1 MGRIV
6 SLLLVAAIAFA
17 AGAAG
22 ANGTL
27 TRMLADAHIIG
38 SAPTATPSPSLS
50 TQAAPTAAAS
60 LGTAANTEPPSATA
74 TDNAPANATATAHPS
89 DTPAPTASP
98 TQTPLPK
105 TPAVLSLGQTAASG
119 AALAASGWVGNRGL
133 TITVMAPPSTMDLRA
148 EVEVRPV
155 SQPFSG
161 AATAFAPV
169 IHGVASVPL
178 KGLSA
183 GRYHWQARLTSATGV
198 SGWRSFAHG
207 GTAFGV
213 QLSAPAAPAISSAS
227 DPRQDKTYATSEVS
241 FSWPAPTDP
250 SGIAGYS
257 YRLDT
262 NPHGEALPAVR
273 TQAQRVTLGGL
284 GTGSYYFHLRAVNG
298 VGNWG
303 PSSTYAVH
311 VDVTPPQILHTHASG
326 FYVNPAVESLT
337 LSYQLSKVSHVTVG
351 IYKSPYLL
359 SDRIRHLVPKQLMP
373 AGVPLTITWDGRDD
387 KGNIVPPGVYNIYLR
402 ATDRLGNTNLF
413 AWGGYNVTD
422 KRILVSLT
430 QQRLW
435 AFEGQRQILTTLVTT
450 GNKEL
455 PTPTGIFHVMFAKHP
470 FTFISPWPK
479 GSKYYYPPSPVKY
492 ALYFK
497 DYGYYIHDAPWRGVF
512 GPGSNAL
519 SGTPGGNNTGTHG
532 CVNVPEPVM
541 AQLYAWAAPG
551 TTVQIVQ

>member
-6 SLLLVAAIAFA
+6 LLLLVAAIAFA

-38 SAPTATPSPSLS
+38 SPPTATPAPTLGTLAASGVTPSATAGGQASATATMASRATATPAPRATDTPAPTATPS
-50 TQAAPTAAAS
+50 
-60 LGTAANTEPPSATA
+60 
-74 TDNAPANATATAHPS
+74 
-89 DTPAPTASP
+89 
-98 TQTPLPK
+98 QTPRPK
-105 TPAVLSLGQTAASG
+105 TPAVLSLSQAAAGG
-119 AALAASGWVGNRGL
+119 ATVAANGWVGSSGL
-133 TITVMAPPSTMDLRA
+133 TVTVMAPPSAMDLRA
-148 EVEVRPV
+148 EVEVRPL

-161 AATAFAPV
+161 AATGFAPV
-169 IHGVASVPL
+169 IHGVAAIPF
-178 KGLSA
+178 KGLAA
-183 GRYHWQARLTSATGV
+183 GHYHWQARLTSAAGA
-198 SGWRSFAHG
+198 SAWHPFAHD

-213 QLSAPAAPAISSAS
+213 RLSAPAAPVITSPT
-227 DPRQDKTYATSEVS
+227 DPRQDKTYATAALS
-241 FSWPAPTDP
+241 FNWPAPTDP

-262 NPHGEALPAVR
+262 DPHGEARTAVR

-326 FYVNPAVESLT
+326 YYVNPAVESLS
-337 LSYQLSKVSHVTVG
+337 LSYTLSKVSRVTVG
-351 IYKSPYLL
+351 IYKSPYML

-373 AGVPLTITWDGRDD
+373 AGTSLTLTWDGRDD

-402 ATDRLGNTNLF
+402 ATDRLGNSNVIG
-413 AWGGYNVTD
+413 WGGYTVTD
-422 KRILVSLT
+422 KRIEVSLS

-435 AFEGQRQILTTLVTT
+435 AFQGQQQLLTTLVTT
-450 GNKEL
+450 GNKAL
-455 PTPTGIFHVMFAKHP
+455 PTPTGVFHLMFARHP

-479 GSKYYYPPSPVKY
+479 GSKFYYAPSPVKY

-519 SGTPGGNNTGTHG
+519 SGTPGGNATGTHG

-541 AQLYAWAAPG
+541 AQLYAWATPG
-551 TTVQIVQ
+551 TAVQIVP